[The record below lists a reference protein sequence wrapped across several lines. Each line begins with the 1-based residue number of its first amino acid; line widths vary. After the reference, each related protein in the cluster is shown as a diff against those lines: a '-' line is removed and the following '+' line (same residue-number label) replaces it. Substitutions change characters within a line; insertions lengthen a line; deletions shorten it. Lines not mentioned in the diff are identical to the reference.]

1 MPKTSL
7 LILFAAV
14 PLTPAAGLAQPSRI
28 VGKIDT
34 AQRITLAGHLHPR
47 ALPQYDQGPVDPNMV
62 LPIVT
67 VELERSPVQQA
78 ALKKLLAEQQDPSS
92 PNYHKWL
99 TPQQFADQF
108 GSSQD
113 DINKIVEWL
122 KSQSLT
128 VTSVAPSRNAVT
140 VSGTAATVEK
150 AFGVEIHRYLINGE
164 SHFANATNPS
174 VPAAF
179 SGVISG
185 IRGLNNF
192 RLRPQLKSRK
202 IVPQASNPHYTT
214 TQGGQIAHYLAPE
227 DVATIYNITP
237 LHNAG
242 LNGSGQKIVVVGQT
256 DIRTADINQFR
267 STFNLPAINLQQI
280 LVPGSADPGVIP
292 PCEPSTPASEEC
304 GDLSETDLDLELSG
318 AVAPNATIIFVY
330 ADPNTTGGVETAVEY
345 AIQQNLAPVIS
356 MSYGDCE
363 YAYSASQVNSMQSLA
378 QQANA
383 QGITWFAA
391 SGDDGATDCYGDPF
405 ADADNLVSVDMPGS
419 IPEVTAVG
427 GTEFVDTNSNWN
439 ATNDA
444 NGGSA
449 LGYIPETT
457 WNDTAEDAGTCGTP
471 VCPSASGGG
480 ASIYFPKPSWQA
492 GEGVP
497 NDNARDVPD
506 IAISASADH
515 DGYIIYSS
523 DGCDSATS
531 TNTCQMIVG
540 GTSVGAPQMSG
551 LFTLLN
557 QQLVASGKQ
566 SAPGLGNINPGL
578 YSLFGTA
585 YAADFHDITTGNN
598 DITITCTRF
607 ERGCTSGSVGFSAGP
622 GYDQVTGIG
631 SVNADAVLTG
641 WTSSGSTSPGGGQTT
656 SSTPTISAV
665 LNAASFQ
672 QGFAPGELVSVFGSG
687 LAPAAQGASNVPLPS
702 QMQGVTAMVTQGSNN
717 LTAYL
722 DYVSASQINL
732 QIPYELAPGT
742 ATLTINNNGSTVST
756 TFPVVAAAPGIFT
769 DANDAPVPNTSA
781 SAGQTVTLFITGAG
795 AVTPTQRD
803 GVAPPANTPIGNL
816 PVPTQ
821 SVTVTIGGLGGV
833 PGLTAPTTFVGIP
846 EALVGVVQINYTVP
860 ANAPL
865 GPQPIVV
872 TVGGVASTAATLTIQ

>member
-7 LILFAAV
+7 LVLFAAV
-14 PLTPAAGLAQPSRI
+14 CLTPVAGLGQPSRI
-28 VGKIDT
+28 IGKIDN

-62 LPIVT
+62 LGRVT
-67 VELERSPVQQA
+67 VELQRSPAQQA
-78 ALKKLLAEQQDPSS
+78 ALQQLLAEQQNPSS
-92 PNYHKWL
+92 PNYHEWL
-99 TPQQFADQF
+99 TPQQFGDQF
-108 GSSQD
+108 GASQD

-122 KSQSLT
+122 KSQNLT
-128 VTSVAPSRNAVT
+128 VASVAPARNAIA

-150 AFGVEIHRYLINGE
+150 AFGVEIHRYVIDGE
-164 SHFANATNPS
+164 SHFANSTNPS

-179 SGVISG
+179 SGVIGG

-192 RLRPQLKSRK
+192 RLRPQLKSRT
-202 IVPQASNPHYTT
+202 IVPHAGNPRYTDS
-214 TQGGQIAHYLAPE
+214 QGNHYLAPE

-237 LHNAG
+237 LHSAG

-256 DIRTADINQFR
+256 DIRTADIDQFR
-267 STFNLPAINLQQI
+267 STFNLPAINLQQV

-304 GDLSETDLDLELSG
+304 GDLSEADLDLELSG

-363 YAYSASQVNSMQSLA
+363 YAYSASQVTSMQQLA

-391 SGDDGATDCYGDPF
+391 SGDNGATDCYGDTFP
-405 ADADNLVSVDMPGS
+405 DADDLVSVDMPGS

-427 GTEFVDTNSNWN
+427 GTEFVDTSSNWN

-444 NGGSA
+444 NLGSA
-449 LGYIPETT
+449 LGYIPETA
-457 WNDTAEDAGTCGTP
+457 WNDSAEDGS
-471 VCPSASGGG
+471 PSASGGG
-480 ASIYFPKPSWQA
+480 ASIYFSKPSWQA

-497 NDNARDVPD
+497 NDGARDVPD

-515 DGYIIYSS
+515 DGYIIYTS
-523 DGCDSATS
+523 DGCEGTRSTS
-531 TNTCQMIVG
+531 TCQMIVG

-557 QQLVASGKQ
+557 QQLVSSGAQ
-566 SAPGLGNINPGL
+566 SSPGLGNINPEL
-578 YSLFGTA
+578 YSLFNSA
-585 YAADFHDITTGNN
+585 YAADYHDITTGNN
-598 DITITCTRF
+598 DIAITCTRF
-607 ERGCTSGSVGFSAGP
+607 ERGCTSGNVGYSAGP

-631 SVNADAVLTG
+631 SLNANALLTG
-641 WTSSGSTSPGGGQTT
+641 WKGNSSGTGSSGTGGSGGGQ
-656 SSTPTISAV
+656 SSTPAPAISGIT
-665 LNAASFQ
+665 NAASFQ

-687 LAPAAQGASNVPLPS
+687 LAPAAQGASSVPLPV
-702 QMQGVTAMVTQGSNN
+702 QMQGVTATVNN
-717 LTAYL
+717 LPAYL

-732 QIPYELAPGT
+732 QIPYELASGST
-742 ATLTINNNGSTVST
+742 ATLTIDNNGSMVST
-756 TFPVVAAAPGIFT
+756 TFPVTAAAPGIFA
-769 DANDAPVPNTSA
+769 DSNDAPVPNTSA
-781 SAGQTVTLFITGAG
+781 APGQTVTLFITGAG
-795 AVTPTQRD
+795 AVTPAIND
-803 GVAPPANTPIGNL
+803 GVAPAATTPIGNL

-833 PGLTAPTTFVGIP
+833 AGITAPTTFVGIP

-860 ANAPL
+860 ANVPL